1 MIIEL
6 VKVIETIEIANDATK
21 EEFEKILDLA
31 DEKDLEIRI
40 KEY

>member
-6 VKVIETIEIANDATK
+6 VKVIETIEITNDATK
-21 EEFEKILDLA
+21 EEFEKILNLA
-31 DEKDLEIRI
+31 DETDTEVRI

>member
-6 VKVIETIEIANDATK
+6 VHVIETIEIANDATK
-21 EEFEKILDLA
+21 EEFEKILNLA
-31 DEKDLEIRI
+31 DETDSEVRI

>member
-6 VKVIETIEIANDATK
+6 VKVIETIEIANDAI
-21 EEFEKILDLA
+21 EEELEKILDLA

>member
-21 EEFEKILDLA
+21 EEFEKILNLA
-31 DEKDLEIRI
+31 DETDTEVRI
-40 KEY
+40 KEF

>member
-21 EEFEKILDLA
+21 EEFEKILNLA
-31 DEKDLEIRI
+31 DETDTEIRI